1 MKIIK
6 MIKNNKIWIICI
18 ILVIISL
25 FIYANNYNIEGFSSE
40 QYKNIHDTL
49 LENLEKTIKIFKKYN
64 IEYWAIGGTMLGSVR
79 ESKIIDKDDD
89 IDLGVM
95 EENYNKLFNSINNKD
110 DLYNE
115 FENNGLHLVY
125 GWGIV
130 KILTKREDNNYKKN
144 KIFIDIMGIKEDNN
158 KYIYLDKNHRNTWK
172 KSWFYKNEL
181 FPLKKGNLNHLRIN
195 IPKKAENYLKRVY
208 GDCTKNECWKIPTN
222 EEPHHESE
230 INLSI

>member
-1 MKIIK
+1 
-6 MIKNNKIWIICI
+6 
-18 ILVIISL
+18 
-25 FIYANNYNIEGFSSE
+25 
-40 QYKNIHDTL
+40 
-49 LENLEKTIKIFKKYN
+49 
-64 IEYWAIGGTMLGSVR
+64 
-79 ESKIIDKDDD
+79 
-89 IDLGVM
+89 
-95 EENYNKLFNSINNKD
+95 NKD

-195 IPKKAENYLKRVY
+195 IPNKAENYLKRVY
-208 GDCTKNECWKIPTN
+208 GDCTKNECWKISKGGS
-222 EEPHHESE
+222 HHEVE
-230 INLSI
+230 INLKD